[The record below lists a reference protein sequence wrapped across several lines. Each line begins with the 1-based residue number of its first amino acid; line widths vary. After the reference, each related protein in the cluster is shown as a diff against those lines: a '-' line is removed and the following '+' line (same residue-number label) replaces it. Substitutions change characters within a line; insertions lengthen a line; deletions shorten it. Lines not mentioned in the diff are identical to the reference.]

1 MRFSFLGASLL
12 LLSCSS
18 QFGVFSQEESNP
30 LWSVTLSD
38 PDRQGRFLSVPVQ
51 YGNWVPIAHAK
62 QTIEAVAS
70 KVQAGLSPVITDDL
84 EVEVVPASVNL
95 VRERVDDHPVE
106 YVDTQGSV
114 NPNAFR
120 RPAWRAP
127 GGNLRQ
133 QWPYRRN
140 DGHRG
145 HRRNRKLPSGGN
157 SFVDQLTSFFK
168 PSSKAQPQQLTN
180 NRPYPLPQQ
189 APADSYSSESFN
201 VGTVLNN
208 LPINRLRQKPFVP
221 VNAVPTNPTPVNV
234 VPGPSFNIPPT
245 QHKEILATNNPVVKL
260 VPAPDLS
267 QEGPPII
274 ELGGSDT
281 FHGSRY
287 QDDKY
292 DHLSGFVPVDFEH
305 ITSGEKVERHPDLDH
320 APKDFSVVV
329 SGLDRNP
336 NPEELAEYLKE
347 GSQKQLGAYIA
358 PNNEDVPDGFRK
370 IDLPFMEHD
379 QDVGN
384 LPSVFIAPVGFK
396 VPAGYKGHPLPY
408 DPELAQVDP
417 KGTTPPT
424 SGINLVSRT
433 EPPAEVHETTTAT
446 VIIRDSA
453 ALIKDKIKLAKQ
465 RPALS
470 SFYRGK
476 QASSEAFESSE
487 DSKKKRRI
495 LTKIV
500 RRPFNKVRNFF
511 KSTAPPTVAPSTTQE
526 TPVVVVEDDEVS
538 TEAKII
544 ETPAV
549 NPFLTT
555 KTQDLF
561 SSEASTIPTV
571 PVTTYKPSL
580 DLIITSTAPAVKEEE
595 FNTDNE
601 EAIELEDV
609 ALENTEEEKEPQPTQ
624 PELPEAQ
631 EPYEV
636 TEKEQDYI
644 DEVVTSG
651 YEPTVVSRVDHF
663 EPTTPFAE
671 PDTNEEEEEKAEG
684 AEEEDQFENKEEEA
698 LFVTSQFIPTEPNY
712 QEVSSVSTTESTT
725 TETKAP
731 AYAPTPFA
739 FVRPVRRLD
748 SYRYK
753 KSTPATAG
761 PPTQTTTTAT
771 TSAETEPRRYLIPNR
786 NKYTNKF
793 ENKYENTYGQRI
805 RSRKRPAF
813 WANERDQTQEESQID
828 NQDGNES
835 VTESSPYDQKF
846 RPFFDQL
853 FDKLTNG
860 GEKSLKKKRPIR
872 RRFKGRRRSTTTPNP
887 FTIDAEI
894 YEVDP
899 NSGEILIETVTEE
912 PTEETTVVFDA
923 YDPPKQY
930 TDVSPHSNDYE
941 LLDIA
946 NPTTPEPTPTTPVT
960 VPPTFSTESS
970 VPPLEYQE
978 FSLVPDTAILVDHET
993 ADKHSTVAPPQQPVV
1008 VQDQEQNQPQAQP
1021 PFPTLVNIPNP
1032 YVYPEAPLNYDYVA
1046 NDLIDRADIDADKLD
1061 YADNINNIDYTSD
1074 AQTTSTVNTDRL
1086 ASYEKQVTPS
1096 LEIERQ
1102 HNTQYKEPNN
1112 LYNEHSQQRV
1122 SALEGSFVP
1131 FKQNKDGFK
1140 GYSYVEI
1147 QRDINPT
1154 TGEIQ
1159 SEPISIEPVPVED
1172 IKAVQEALEEVYN
1185 DPNVDTLALPV
1196 GVEIEVEQ
1204 DYPIEETTST
1214 YNYEQ
1219 ENVEDE
1225 DEQAEEVNTQSPER
1239 LVEDTAVDVEI
1250 YELPSASVNTVE
1262 TVETTSTPDEEVVS
1276 QDTTVPP
1283 YVFQTYEEET
1293 TESDEKSVA
1302 SVPTTPATEQT
1313 TEQQTLLAES
1323 TTQEPTVT
1331 TEKSLLNNF
1340 NLGGIF
1346 DYFLPQTTTTLKP
1359 EVTTEVPE
1367 LAEVT
1372 TEETIT
1378 EEASTFPNHLL
1389 ALDSVEETAQEP
1401 QLEDANEEENVQVN
1415 FYEEEQTLLR
1425 QPNRNE
1431 YPKAID
1437 TNTFKVPSVPNQV
1450 GPPKKFLE
1458 DKLGYVVKK
1467 RERLIKNW
1475 VNRQRKDKPKYGT
1488 ARPSPDNYEYSDEEL
1503 STTTPQHLLAPS
1515 TTLNTLLAQG
1525 NPDESLQSEVDKA
1538 FFPFAPTI
1546 PPKGKYSNEEEEDP
1560 ETDSNPA
1567 PKKHQL
1573 KKQSFLDKY
1582 TNARKTHLL
1591 KDTILSKPPATPELA
1606 RIPIG
1611 SNPNVYKKW
1620 AGNSLSQSEFERQI
1634 LGVSTATEVSVKSMI
1649 CVRGRCYNADDMSD
1663 IIS

>member
-1 MRFSFLGASLL
+1 MLSVICFPLGIMRFSFLGASLL
-12 LLSCSS
+12 LLSYYSPS
-18 QFGVFSQEESNP
+18 GVFSQEETNP
-30 LWSVTLSD
+30 LWSIRLSD

-95 VRERVDDHPVE
+95 VRERVDDHHVE

-114 NPNAFR
+114 NPNTFR
-120 RPAWRAP
+120 RPAWRAQS
-127 GGNLRQ
+127 GNPRQ
-133 QWPYRRN
+133 QRPYRRN

-168 PSSKAQPQQLTN
+168 PSSKGLGQPQQLTN
-180 NRPYPLPQQ
+180 RPYPPHN
-189 APADSYSSESFN
+189 APADSYPAESLN

-221 VNAVPTNPTPVNV
+221 VNAVPVNPTPKNPAPANV

-245 QHKEILATNNPVVKL
+245 QHKETLATNNPVVKL

-287 QDDKY
+287 QDNHN

-305 ITSGEKVERHPDLDH
+305 ITSGEKIERHPDLDKS
-320 APKDFSVVV
+320 PKDFSVVV

-347 GSQKQLGAYIA
+347 GSKKQLGAYIA
-358 PNNEDVPDGFRK
+358 PNNENIPDGFRK

-396 VPAGYKGHPLPY
+396 VPTGYKGHPLPY
-408 DPELAQVDP
+408 DPELAQVNSQ
-417 KGTTPPT
+417 GTTPSP

-433 EPPAEVHETTTAT
+433 EPPQETYETTTET

-453 ALIKDKIKLAKQ
+453 ALIKDRIKLAKQ

-476 QASSEAFESSE
+476 TILETSKTSE

-511 KSTAPPTVAPSTTQE
+511 KSTTPPIVTPTTSETAPVAI
-526 TPVVVVEDDEVS
+526 VEDKVVPE
-538 TEAKII
+538 TEDI
-544 ETPAV
+544 ETRVV

-555 KTQDLF
+555 KTLDLF
-561 SSEASTIPTV
+561 SSEASTVPTV

-580 DLIITSTAPAVKEEE
+580 DFIVTSTAANNEQEEQDSDIEQVIEYIEEE
-595 FNTDNE
+595 
-601 EAIELEDV
+601 LEHD
-609 ALENTEEEKEPQPTQ
+609 KEPEPTQ
-624 PELPEAQ
+624 PQQQQQPAPEVEA
-631 EPYEV
+631 
-636 TEKEQDYI
+636 TEKEQDYT
-644 DEVVTSG
+644 DETVTSG
-651 YEPTVVSRVDHF
+651 YEPTVVPRVDHF
-663 EPTTPFAE
+663 QPTTPYAE
-671 PDTNEEEEEKAEG
+671 PDTEEEEQSESKEG
-684 AEEEDQFENKEEEA
+684 DESV
-698 LFVTSQFIPTEPNY
+698 FVTTQFIPTEPSY

-731 AYAPTPFA
+731 AYVPTPFS
-739 FVRPVRRLD
+739 FIRPVRRLD
-748 SYRYK
+748 TYRYK
-753 KSTPATAG
+753 KTTPPTVG
-761 PPTQTTTTAT
+761 PPTPQTTTTPT
-771 TSAETEPRRYLIPNR
+771 TSAEPEQRRYLVPNR

-813 WANERDQTQEESQID
+813 WANERDQ
-828 NQDGNES
+828 NQDETQLNYQETSES
-835 VTESSPYDQKF
+835 ATETSPYDQKF

-853 FDKLTNG
+853 FDKLTSG
-860 GEKSLKKKRPIR
+860 GEKAMKKKRPLR

-899 NSGEILIETVTEE
+899 NSGEILVETVTEI
-912 PTEETTVVFDA
+912 PTEVTTAVVDD
-923 YDPPKQY
+923 YEIQKQY

-941 LLDIA
+941 LLDVA
-946 NPTTPEPTPTTPVT
+946 NPTTPKPTPTTT
-960 VPPTFSTESS
+960 APTISTESS
-970 VPPLEYQE
+970 VPPLEYKE
-978 FSLVPDTAILVDHET
+978 FSLVPDTAIAAGQLDHET
-993 ADKHSTVAPPQQPVV
+993 ADKHSTGSPPQHTHV
-1008 VQDQEQNQPQAQP
+1008 VQEQAR
-1021 PFPTLVNIPNP
+1021 PTYPSLVNIPNP

-1046 NDLIDRADIDADKLD
+1046 NDLIDRADIDADRVD
-1061 YADNINNIDYTSD
+1061 YADNINNIDYTGD
-1074 AQTTSTVNTDRL
+1074 VQTSAPILTDRL
-1086 ASYEKQVTPS
+1086 DAYEKQVTPS
-1096 LEIERQ
+1096 LAIVRQ
-1102 HNTQYKEPNN
+1102 HDAQYKEPNN
-1112 LYNEHSQQRV
+1112 LYNEHGQQQV
-1122 SALEGSFVP
+1122 TALEGAFVP
-1131 FKQNKDGFK
+1131 FKENKDGFK

-1147 QRDINPT
+1147 QRDVNPT
-1154 TGEIQ
+1154 TSELE
-1159 SEPISIEPVPVED
+1159 SEPISIESVPVED
-1172 IKAVQEALEEVYN
+1172 IQAVQEALEEVYN

-1196 GVEIEVEQ
+1196 GVEIEVAQ
-1204 DYPIEETTST
+1204 DYPVDETTANH
-1214 YNYEQ
+1214 NYEQ
-1219 ENVEDE
+1219 DTVEIEHENTEE
-1225 DEQAEEVNTQSPER
+1225 EQKTEAPEI

-1250 YELPSASVNTVE
+1250 YELPTPSVATFENVDTVS
-1262 TVETTSTPDEEVVS
+1262 TTDEEIVS

-1283 YVFQTYEEET
+1283 FVFQTYEDVT
-1293 TESDEKSVA
+1293 TQTEEKSVA
-1302 SVPTTPATEQT
+1302 SVIATESTEQT
-1313 TEQQTLLAES
+1313 TEQPVVGELIEQEPTPQKPTSQEPIGQES
-1323 TTQEPTVT
+1323 FNQEPTGQEPFDEEPTVT

-1346 DYFLPQTTTTLKP
+1346 DYFLPQTTAALKP
-1359 EVTTEVPE
+1359 EATTEVPD

-1372 TEETIT
+1372 TEEALS
-1378 EEASTFPNHLL
+1378 EAPSTYPNHLL
-1389 ALDSVEETAQEP
+1389 ALDSLEESVQ
-1401 QLEDANEEENVQVN
+1401 EEEEELKDESVN
-1415 FYEEEQTLLR
+1415 EQENIYEEEQTLLR

-1437 TNTFKVPSVPNQV
+1437 TNTFKVPSVPNHV

-1475 VNRQRKDKPKYGT
+1475 VNRQHKDKPKYGT
-1488 ARPSPDNYEYSDEEL
+1488 ARPSLDTVEYTDEEI
-1503 STTTPQHLLAPS
+1503 STTSPQNLLAPS
-1515 TTLNTLLAQG
+1515 TTLTTLLAQG
-1525 NPDESLQSEVDKA
+1525 NLDESLQSEVDKA

-1546 PPKGKYSNEEEEDP
+1546 PPKGKYDSEEDL
-1560 ETDSNPA
+1560 DAKLS

-1582 TNARKTHLL
+1582 TTARKTHLL
-1591 KDTILSKPPATPELA
+1591 KDTILSKTPASPQLA

-1611 SNPNVYKKW
+1611 RNQRRRDY
-1620 AGNSLSQSEFERQI
+1620 ARGSLEP
-1634 LGVSTATEVSVKSMI
+1634 SVI
-1649 CVRGRCYNADDMSD
+1649 TRGAK
-1663 IIS
+1663 